1 MNNVV
6 FWKPMENVKKNMEI
20 LNCNNSGE
28 KKLFSMR
35 TKLSYYKVFQGKCI
49 GNRNEE
55 NSNTNE

>member
-1 MNNVV
+1 
-6 FWKPMENVKKNMEI
+6 MENAKKNMEI
-20 LNCNNSGE
+20 LNCNNNGE